1 MICMA
6 KQNRKR
12 LMKTVSISRALL
24 IPAVVLVLV
33 IFFLFTS
40 CTKSEAEGAGERGAA
55 ENTGLETKT
64 VKVEELG
71 FLIDIPPTWKKL
83 GDEKLR
89 EAKKQAR
96 EGPSIGGFTI
106 NIVDSYLGDAN
117 GTLTI
122 SELTTDND
130 ASKDPVNAVDVFITG
145 MERHF
150 ADQYTIRKKT
160 STVGPFD
167 AVFLQMYNDQFFIV
181 KTVYSD
187 EPELLFQIDFIIP
200 RNNLTEALLKE
211 VEDALLSV
219 TYK

>member
-6 KQNRKR
+6 KQR
-12 LMKTVSISRALL
+12 LLRFLKTGFTSRVLL
-24 IPAVVLVLV
+24 MPAVILFLIV
-33 IFFLFTS
+33 FFLFSS
-40 CTKSEAEGAGERGAA
+40 CTKNETEGAGGRGAA
-55 ENTGLETKT
+55 ENAGLETKT

-71 FLIDIPPTWKKL
+71 FSIDIPSTWKKL

-106 NIVDSYLGDAN
+106 NIVDSYLSDAN
-117 GTLTI
+117 GSLTI
-122 SELTTDND
+122 SELTADND
-130 ASKDPVNAVDVFITG
+130 EAQALANVVDDFITG
-145 MERHF
+145 IERHF
-150 ADQYTIRKKT
+150 AEQYTIQKET
-160 STVGPFD
+160 SAIGPFG

-187 EPELLFQIDFIIP
+187 DPELLFQIDFIIP
-200 RNNLTEALLKE
+200 RDNLTETLLKK